1 MRLPPW
7 SMTGTLVSF
16 VLSCTE
22 WKSNVTQRPPVGAW
36 PNVQRRCFCDGGV
49 GNARSDADGRRSNGS
64 QAKHSTTQ
72 LLWKVILLLIFYNPL
87 FMVMSLFTFSTS
99 LCKCHYSMLSW
110 RQQWQINNKQRRGLK
125 NESLYNT
132 VRGRGTVSHLGT
144 WIDLWPV
151 ALFKKK
157 KVNKKRLKSSCV
169 SRIVRPSVW
178 L

>member
-22 WKSNVTQRPPVGAW
+22 WKGNATQRPPWGRGQMCSAVAL
-36 PNVQRRCFCDGGV
+36 VTGV
-49 GNARSDADGRRSNGS
+49 TGVKAPGS
-64 QAKHSTTQ
+64 QVKHSTIQ

-157 KVNKKRLKSSCV
+157 KVNKKKVKKQLCQSNC
-169 SRIVRPSVW
+169 PSVCLAIKTLRW
-178 L
+178 F